1 MMWQLI
7 DRKTATERG
16 MMYFFTGKP
25 CRNFGNVWLRNT
37 NRGKCFCP
45 DCKKQRREKGYE
57 TITPEKREKKIEYA
71 RKRWDENR
79 DELNKKRM
87 ERERINKNW
96 GIKKTI
102 TRSKGSTK
110 NSKKW
115 REENKAR
122 MRMHQMNSRV
132 KKRYTPE
139 IMSRWGELDEFVLL
153 ECFDVCMERKELTG
167 IEWSVDHM
175 IPLARGGAHSW
186 DNFQPLPKSI
196 NILKKD
202 RAIFTQP
209 HEWILKMAAFL

>member
-57 TITPEKREKKIEYA
+57 NLTPERIEKKREYAKNRYHEERDHIKELEKKYKDRDKAWGVKRGRKSSPSQIEYG
-71 RKRWDENR
+71 RMWQEN
-79 DELNKKRM
+79 NKSKTSVYRM
-87 ERERINKNW
+87 NN
-96 GIKKTI
+96 
-102 TRSKGSTK
+102 
-110 NSKKW
+110 
-115 REENKAR
+115 
-122 MRMHQMNSRV
+122 RV
-132 KKRYTPE
+132 KKKYPE
-139 IMSRWGELDEFVLL
+139 TMVNWSELDEFVLL

-186 DNFQPLPKSI
+186 DNFQPIPRSI

-209 HEWILKMAAFL
+209 HEWILKLSAFL

>member
-7 DRKTATERG
+7 DRKTATDRG

-57 TITPEKREKKIEYA
+57 TITPEKRERKREYA
-71 RKRWDENR
+71 KERRLENKEHVDEVERKY
-79 DELNKKRM
+79 
-87 ERERINKNW
+87 RERNKSW
-96 GIKKTI
+96 GIKRKTTPNEI
-102 TRSKGSTK
+102 ACTK
-110 NSKKW
+110 RW
-115 REENKAR
+115 QERNKAKVK
-122 MRMHQMNSRV
+122 MYQMNNRV

-139 IMSRWGELDEFVLL
+139 IMSRWSELDEFVLL

-186 DNFQPLPKSI
+186 DNFQPIPRSI

-209 HEWILKMAAFL
+209 HEWILKLSAFL